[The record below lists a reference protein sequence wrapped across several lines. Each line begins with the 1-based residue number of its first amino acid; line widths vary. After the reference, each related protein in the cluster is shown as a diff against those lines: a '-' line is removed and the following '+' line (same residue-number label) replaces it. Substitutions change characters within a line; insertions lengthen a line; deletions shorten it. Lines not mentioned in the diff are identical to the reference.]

1 MAIFGVNLTD
11 FGVKTRVLG
20 LFGPILGVKPG
31 VFGVFWT
38 VLGPKRSFWG
48 VLSPV
53 LGVLRALFRPF
64 WGVNSYLE
72 TPPVRRE
79 KILGLITSYW
89 SSLSLLEV
97 MFPAQR
103 L

>member
-48 VLSPV
+48 VLSLV

-64 WGVNSYLE
+64 WGLFLPRDSSGTTRKNFGVNNIVLE
-72 TPPVRRE
+72 
-79 KILGLITSYW
+79 
-89 SSLSLLEV
+89 
-97 MFPAQR
+97 
-103 L
+103 